1 MQICFV
7 CEGNTCRSPFA
18 EKILTKYLKQN
29 KIDGFKV
36 VSCGLNVDANSNI
49 NSNIVQIL
57 KNYKINVKS
66 RKPKKLTKTILSKT
80 NLFVTMTAYQKQFIK
95 AKNVFSL
102 GELVGGVDIDDPY
115 GQPYE
120 YYLKTTNLIDS
131 YIQVLIDKMLKLKE
145 RQW

>member
-115 GQPYE
+115 E